1 MGSDDPLKLLIA
13 GAPLRPG
20 WGGGEPVIARDLIVG
35 LQSKGFEV
43 VVLPT
48 GRTMAQTAWMTMSPQ
63 DWDPYSYLQ
72 YAAKLDQI
80 APDCVLGFYDYD
92 CSLLR
97 AAVDRDI
104 PFVASV
110 HIYWPVC
117 PIGTLYIDGLGNCS
131 GPEMSRCLKHMSR
144 SVPPTRLPLGL
155 SWMPAPLGLSIY
167 LKTRGRM
174 AELKKAS
181 AIVVP
186 SQRIREILESF
197 GLANIKEVANGLV
210 LEKIPAQPW
219 TRGTKQVLFASGATS
234 ERKGFAHFL
243 ELARRVG
250 PSDKNAVFAATS
262 FSGSA
267 LVRGLGRLPYP
278 DVLKAMRDSYVI
290 VAPSLWEEP
299 LSVTIQEA
307 MASGK
312 AVIAYDVGGTAEL
325 IGDAG
330 VLVPRG
336 DISALCSATRDL
348 LADSGRVA
356 RLGIKARARAES
368 MFRLERMVE
377 GYVRILQS
385 VV

>member
-219 TRGTKQVLFASGATS
+219 TRELSKCSLLQERPARGRASPISSNSLAEWVPRTKMRSSPQPVS
-234 ERKGFAHFL
+234 
-243 ELARRVG
+243 
-250 PSDKNAVFAATS
+250 
-262 FSGSA
+262 
-267 LVRGLGRLPYP
+267 RG
-278 DVLKAMRDSYVI
+278 
-290 VAPSLWEEP
+290 APSSEDW
-299 LSVTIQEA
+299 
-307 MASGK
+307 
-312 AVIAYDVGGTAEL
+312 D
-325 IGDAG
+325 D
-330 VLVPRG
+330 
-336 DISALCSATRDL
+336 C
-348 LADSGRVA
+348 
-356 RLGIKARARAES
+356 
-368 MFRLERMVE
+368 
-377 GYVRILQS
+377 RIPTS
-385 VV
+385 